1 MYFYDWTWF
10 TLINGTK
17 TFIGLIDV
25 ELKSIESQLNTIY
38 TEYERMEKE
47 LADMRK
53 ESGEADMKKTVEE
66 LMERQRAAEKLGAQQ
81 GEGLARADDKIG
93 KFIETANTL
102 MVGDA
107 TKTEKLN
114 GLEKAVGG
122 LEDRFSGLESADLFL
137 QEAQKQ
143 LMERTTTVEGQGKK
157 IEESLSAKV
166 EEQQKEVEE
175 KLKVQV
181 ASLLKDVG
189 ELYTGQETLGGHI
202 DKIQEDEATRLTR
215 LEVLESGVPELKSQ
229 VVEMDERVKS
239 LEEETKSIHGGLVS
253 LQFQAEKEEAVK
265 TLASR
270 MDRIDAVRK
279 EKKHLII
286 L

>member
-1 MYFYDWTWF
+1 M
-10 TLINGTK
+10 
-17 TFIGLIDV
+17 FIGLIDV

-66 LMERQRAAEKLGAQQ
+66 LMERQRAAEELGAQQ

-143 LMERTTTVEGQGKK
+143 LMKGQPPWKGR
-157 IEESLSAKV
+157 A
-166 EEQQKEVEE
+166 
-175 KLKVQV
+175 
-181 ASLLKDVG
+181 
-189 ELYTGQETLGGHI
+189 
-202 DKIQEDEATRLTR
+202 RR
-215 LEVLESGVPELKSQ
+215 
-229 VVEMDERVKS
+229 
-239 LEEETKSIHGGLVS
+239 
-253 LQFQAEKEEAVK
+253 
-265 TLASR
+265 SR
-270 MDRIDAVRK
+270 SP
-279 EKKHLII
+279 
-286 L
+286 

>member
-66 LMERQRAAEKLGAQQ
+66 LMERQRAAEELGAQQ
-81 GEGLARADDKIG
+81 GEGLARAEDKIG

-175 KLKVQV
+175 KLIRRSR
-181 ASLLKDVG
+181 A
-189 ELYTGQETLGGHI
+189 EIPGG
-202 DKIQEDEATRLTR
+202 
-215 LEVLESGVPELKSQ
+215 
-229 VVEMDERVKS
+229 
-239 LEEETKSIHGGLVS
+239 
-253 LQFQAEKEEAVK
+253 
-265 TLASR
+265 
-270 MDRIDAVRK
+270 
-279 EKKHLII
+279 
-286 L
+286 